1 MYVCLIEMTMAAKR
15 SKRLFWLE
23 FGITTTVWLLL
34 LALPPLGWGID
45 WPMQYWIKTI
55 IFALVLT
62 AMYYTNSV
70 YLVPKFLLTNKIL
83 QYSLIVV
90 VVAAVIL
97 VGMRAI
103 EHSLDLPRLI
113 HEIIRPNE
121 EYRPKG
127 WWRFDFTGML
137 MIFLVLGSS
146 TSILLIRKDQK
157 DRLTREELEKEK
169 VSTELSFLKAQI
181 NPHFFFNTL
190 NSIYAL
196 TSLNVADAQKA
207 IHKLSAMMR
216 YVLYDSRKELCTLSQ
231 EIDFV
236 SNYIELMKL
245 RLPEKVDVKFTKPT
259 ESQHVLIA
267 PMLLLPYI
275 ENAFKHGISS
285 QHKSSI
291 EIIIDLT
298 GQKLGMKVTNT
309 MFESTGLK
317 LEGSGIGMQ
326 NTQRRLEL
334 IYPNHH
340 EVKINE
346 VDCQY
351 IVDFQIDLIS

>member
-1 MYVCLIEMTMAAKR
+1 MHMITR
-15 SKRLFWLE
+15 RRKRLFWLE
-23 FGITTTVWLLL
+23 FGITTTIWMLL

-45 WPMQYWIKTI
+45 WPIQYWIKTM

-62 AMYYTNSV
+62 SMYYTNSV
-70 YLVPKFLLTNKIL
+70 YLVPKLLLTNKIWQFAL
-83 QYSLIVV
+83 VVIVL
-90 VVAAVIL
+90 AAVIL
-97 VGMRAI
+97 IGMRTI

-121 EYRPKG
+121 PYKSRG
-127 WWRFDFTGML
+127 WFRFDFTGML
-137 MIFLVLGSS
+137 MIFLVIGSS
-146 TSILLIRKDQK
+146 TSILLLRKDQQDK
-157 DRLTREELEKEK
+157 LKREELEKEK
-169 VSTELSFLKAQI
+169 VTTELSFLKAQI

-196 TSLNVADAQKA
+196 TSLNVTDAQKA

-216 YVLYDSRKELCTLSQ
+216 YVLYDSRKEFCTLSQ

-236 SNYIELMKL
+236 ANYIELMKL
-245 RLPEKVDVKFTKPT
+245 RLPDKVEVNFHKPT
-259 ESQHVLIA
+259 DTQHILIA
-267 PMLLLPYI
+267 PMLLLPYV

-285 QHKSSI
+285 QHKSTI
-291 EIIIDLT
+291 EINIDLSANNL
-298 GQKLGMKVTNT
+298 QMIVKNN

-334 IYPNHH
+334 IYPEKHQVQITQ
-340 EVKINE
+340 ENE
-346 VDCQY
+346 QY
-351 IVDFQIDLIS
+351 IVDFQIDLAS